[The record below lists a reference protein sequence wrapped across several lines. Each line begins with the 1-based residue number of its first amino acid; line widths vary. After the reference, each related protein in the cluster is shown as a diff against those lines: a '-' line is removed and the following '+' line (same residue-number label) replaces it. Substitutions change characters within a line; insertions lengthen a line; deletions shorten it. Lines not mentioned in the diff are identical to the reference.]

1 MSSGY
6 TGGGET
12 IKSCVIWALPSVLE
26 YIFLSFFEKIKKL
39 KKKTIP
45 KEMDSIILSKAGQN
59 ELKLPSI
66 SEFDL

>member
-26 YIFLSFFEKIKKL
+26 YIFLSFFEKIKK
-39 KKKTIP
+39 KTIP